1 MNFLANPIYKDLEWL
16 RSKGEGNK
24 GHEVK
29 LMTYFLQLLPVNPVI
44 DFGEL
49 LPNYNMQR
57 GWGGMSQAVGYLP
70 RLLQRASL
78 VAQW

>member
-16 RSKGEGNK
+16 GSKREGNK
-24 GHEVK
+24 GHKVK
-29 LMTYFLQLLPVNPVI
+29 LMTYLLQLLPVNPVI

-57 GWGGMSQAVGYLP
+57 GWGGMSQAYEN
-70 RLLQRASL
+70 SDYII
-78 VAQW
+78 